1 MRRPGG
7 FCRPATGPRVASEA
21 DDFAL
26 DLSAPF
32 DQCRETIVGDWVDL
46 NQHMNVAYYMVVFDR
61 ATEAFLRQLGAGRDY
76 TRSGEG
82 TVFALEAVV
91 KYERELRLHDTV
103 RITTR
108 LVARTGKLLHL
119 LHTMYHAASEE
130 RASTMELLLLHVDP
144 VRRRGTPWPAAIA
157 GRVESVFAA
166 HRALASADDAHH
178 KIRVRPAT

>member
-1 MRRPGG
+1 MRRPSG
-7 FCRPATGPRVASEA
+7 FCRPATGPRVASET

-91 KYERELRLHDTV
+91 KYERELRLYDTV

-108 LVARTGKLLHL
+108 LVARTGKRTCCTPCITQHRR
-119 LHTMYHAASEE
+119 SG
-130 RASTMELLLLHVDP
+130 
-144 VRRRGTPWPAAIA
+144 RRRWNSCCFTSIRYA
-157 GRVESVFAA
+157 GGARHRRPPSRVGWSAFS
-166 HRALASADDAHH
+166 ALTG
-178 KIRVRPAT
+178 R